1 MAQCSECHAQIMVYE
16 HRCPKCGTDV
26 RGNEVRPTS
35 ERAKVRLCHLV
46 ALPGMIFAILPM
58 SWLFALGPLSIIIP
72 WVIRSHPATSPT
84 VRQHL
89 TEVLNF
95 QLLWLSAV
103 YLLMV
108 LSAFAWI
115 ALYPFVW
122 FAGIIMVLFMTYDAG
137 NGGDGKY
144 LVRIPVFK

>member
-1 MAQCSECHAQIMVYE
+1 M
-16 HRCPKCGTDV
+16 
-26 RGNEVRPTS
+26 
-35 ERAKVRLCHLV
+35 
-46 ALPGMIFAILPM
+46 
-58 SWLFALGPLSIIIP
+58 
-72 WVIRSHPATSPT
+72 
-84 VRQHL
+84 

-95 QLLWLSAV
+95 QLLWLASV

>member
-1 MAQCSECHAQIMVYE
+1 
-16 HRCPKCGTDV
+16 
-26 RGNEVRPTS
+26 
-35 ERAKVRLCHLV
+35 
-46 ALPGMIFAILPM
+46 MIFAIFPM

-95 QLLWLSAV
+95 QLLWLASV

-122 FAGIIMVLFMTYDAG
+122 FGGIIMVLFMTYDAG